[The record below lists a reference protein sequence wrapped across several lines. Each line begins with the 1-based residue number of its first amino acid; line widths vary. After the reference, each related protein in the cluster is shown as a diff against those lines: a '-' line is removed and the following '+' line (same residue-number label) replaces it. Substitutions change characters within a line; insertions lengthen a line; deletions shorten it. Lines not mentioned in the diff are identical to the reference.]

1 MPTIRRTVVAT
12 APVASVFAYL
22 ADFANAEEWD
32 AGTVSCRR
40 LSGTGG
46 IGTTYENVSSFR
58 GRETTLVYEVVEY
71 DDNERL
77 VLRGVNKTVTAVD
90 TMTFEAVPE
99 GTRVTYSA
107 DFTFK
112 GVAALLTPFLKR
124 PLATLGDEAERSL
137 AAALARL

>member
-1 MPTIRRTVVAT
+1 MPTITRTVVAAQPIQT
-12 APVASVFAYL
+12 VFTYL

-46 IGTTYENVSSFR
+46 VGTTYENVSSFR

-71 DDNERL
+71 ADNERL
-77 VLRGVNKTVTAVD
+77 VLSGANKTVTAVD
-90 TMTFEAVPE
+90 TMTFETVPE

-112 GVAALLTPFLKR
+112 GIAALLTPFLKG
-124 PLATLGDEAERSL
+124 PLAKLGDDAQQSL

>member
-1 MPTIRRTVVAT
+1 MPTISRTVVAT
-12 APVASVFAYL
+12 QPIKAVFTYL

-40 LSGTGG
+40 LSGTGAV
-46 IGTTYENVSSFR
+46 GTTYENVSSFR
-58 GRETTLVYEVVEY
+58 GRQTTLVYEVMEY
-71 DDNERL
+71 VNEQRL
-77 VLRGVNKTVTAVD
+77 VLRGANKTVTAVD

-112 GVAALLTPFLKR
+112 GAAALLTPFLKR
-124 PLATLGDEAERSL
+124 PLAKLGDDAERSL